1 VREETFLKAV
11 ALDEGPT
18 RVAAL
23 ASWLQSLVPA
33 AAGKPVLVGGGAVE
47 LYSGGAY
54 RTGDLDFVGDLGEE
68 GRRQLEAVGFRRQG
82 RYWIDEEHQIFVEFP
97 SSHLEAGESAAVI
110 EVGEYSV
117 VIIGLE
123 ELIVD
128 RLAAWQF
135 WDSEVDAVNAVRLR
149 LGSAADPDPARLRE
163 LAKASRVTSAL
174 DALERFAE
182 RLGDRDPT
190 AQELEEWTRQAWEER
205 R

>member
-1 VREETFLKAV
+1 MREETFLKAV

-54 RTGDLDFVGDLGEE
+54 RTADLDFVGSLGEE
-68 GRRQLEAVGFRRQG
+68 GRRRLEAVGFRRQG
-82 RYWIDEEHQIFVEFP
+82 RHWIHEEHQLFFEFP
-97 SSHLEAGESAAVI
+97 GAHLEEGESAAVI

-117 VIIGLE
+117 LVIGLE

-135 WDSEVDAVNAVRLR
+135 WDSEVDAVNALR
-149 LGSAADPDPARLRE
+149 LQQGSADELDPTRLRE
-163 LAKASRVTSAL
+163 IAESHGVTSAL
-174 DALERFAE
+174 AALEEFTK
-182 RLGDRDPT
+182 RLGG
-190 AQELEEWTRQAWEER
+190 A
-205 R
+205 